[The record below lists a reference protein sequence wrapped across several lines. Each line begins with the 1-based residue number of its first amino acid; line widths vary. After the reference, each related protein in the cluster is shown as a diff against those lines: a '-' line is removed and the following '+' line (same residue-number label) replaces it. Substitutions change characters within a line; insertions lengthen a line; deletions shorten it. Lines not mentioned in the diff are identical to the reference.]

1 MTLSVIH
8 RATIQNVSKTFSSG
22 GVRANPTTEP
32 RVDRGAGLRHFLLVG
47 AAAAILAMAPAPA
60 FAQHGGGH
68 ASGGGGGHSG
78 GGFGFGGG
86 HSSGG
91 GSGGSHANGGSH
103 GSGGTTHSGG
113 TGVAEGGPAGSTGG
127 NSARAGESGKSAAN
141 SNGGGHWWSGI
152 FGGGHSNANSEHA
165 AANTNAN
172 ASAAT
177 GAWARSNVNVAE
189 AARENAARKNALHA
203 NAAPAGAVF
212 GNGVRLTTPS
222 SANSLRSGPGMSMAP
237 AQNNLRTTRGLFAR
251 PGGLNAAGGLA
262 AHRAIGIA
270 AAPRGHLQ
278 PRGYIYSPY
287 YYNPFFFSG
296 FGYCNFG
303 YCGAGFGP
311 GWGWGFGFGA
321 GYYGFG
327 GSYWNAACDPFWGC
341 QGFGYNGW
349 GYDNSANYN
358 DTSNGSGDYTVDAG
372 GQSQES
378 NPGPYENPPADMNGD
393 AQAGANAGGANA
405 GASVS
410 ANANSSEN
418 GANSAATGGANA
430 ATPNAAAP
438 NSGGQL
444 FVLYMKDGSSY
455 AVSDYWLGGGKLHYV
470 TSYGGENT
478 VDLAQLD
485 VQKTVDVNA
494 AAGRKFSLRAGPA
507 N

>member
-1 MTLSVIH
+1 MTLSTIH
-8 RATIQNVSKTFSSG
+8 RATIRKFSRKSS
-22 GVRANPTTEP
+22 RALACANSTLEP
-32 RVDRGAGLRHFLLVG
+32 RPDRGGLRHFLLVG
-47 AAAAILAMAPAPA
+47 AAAAVLAMAPAPA
-60 FAQHGGGH
+60 FAQHAGGH
-68 ASGGGGGHSG
+68 AAGGGGGHSG

-91 GSGGSHANGGSH
+91 FGGGHASGGSHASGASH
-103 GSGGTTHSGG
+103 G
-113 TGVAEGGPAGSTGG
+113 GVAEGGSRAGGGG
-127 NSARAGESGKSAAN
+127 NSGHAGEAGRSAAN
-141 SNGGGHWWSGI
+141 PNGGGHWWSGI
-152 FGGGHSNANSEHA
+152 FGGGHANANSERGA
-165 AANTNAN
+165 TSASAN
-172 ASAAT
+172 AAT
-177 GAWARSNVNVAE
+177 GAWPRTNVNVAE
-189 AARENAARKNALHA
+189 AARENAAQKNAQHA
-203 NAAPAGAVF
+203 NAAPAGSF
-212 GNGVRLTTPS
+212 FENGVRLSTTS
-222 SANSLRSGPGMSMAP
+222 NMNSLRGRSGVSMAP
-237 AQNNLRTTRGLFAR
+237 AQNNSRAMRGLFPR

-262 AHRAIGIA
+262 VRPAIGMA
-270 AAPRGHLQ
+270 AAPRGHLH
-278 PRGYIYSPY
+278 PHVFFYDPFFI
-287 YYNPFFFSG
+287 NPFFFSG
-296 FGYCNFG
+296 FGNCYYG

-341 QGFGYNGW
+341 NGYGYNGW

-358 DTSNGSGDYTVDAG
+358 NTANGSGDYTVDAG

-393 AQAGANAGGANA
+393 AQAGASAEGANG
-405 GASVS
+405 GASVDTD
-410 ANANSSEN
+410 ANASATAAAN
-418 GANSAATGGANA
+418 GANSAA
-430 ATPNAAAP
+430 P
-438 NSGGQL
+438 L

-455 AVSDYWLGGGKLHYV
+455 AVSDYWLAGGKLHYV